1 MKRVR
6 IVLKVCI
13 SKIMLIFA
21 RMSFN
26 INFNSAFEYRV
37 RTRILSQNYIKAML
51 LQLIDQE
58 YKNYVYCST
67 QLEEKR
73 LKGRKVKRR
82 ED

>member
-6 IVLKVCI
+6 IVLNVRI

-58 YKNYVYCST
+58 YKN
-67 QLEEKR
+67 R
-73 LKGRKVKRR
+73 LLLHPTRGEAV
-82 ED
+82 EG